1 MIWPQPFSN
10 SWWQANGDAAVDD
23 DDEDDVTMV
32 VPVESEKPDGEL
44 AHLKAVSQSLDRDDV
59 GVSENPVNWPNLY
72 YNMFSEIYLSGL
84 KSQINICQNLY
95 WLFITKLWRNR
106 VHNPSSSWLILGNLI
121 VLKSSN
127 LGVTYGTRWLKWIK
141 NHQKTTSC
149 LAFARFLWCL
159 WSQKGKTR
167 RWERWWGSEDR
178 NVRWQGCC
186 RRASEEDWWVPWS
199 KWSYYLLFIDFRSNS
214 GCIKIIT
221 KWQLR

>member
-95 WLFITKLWRNR
+95 SLFITKLWRNR

-159 WSQKGKTR
+159 WSQKGKNKEMRTMMRIRRSKRPMTR
-167 RWERWWGSEDR
+167 LLPKSF
-178 NVRWQGCC
+178 
-186 RRASEEDWWVPWS
+186 RRRLMGTLIQVV
-199 KWSYYLLFIDFRSNS
+199 LLLIIHWFQVKFRVH
-214 GCIKIIT
+214 
-221 KWQLR
+221 QDHH